1 MKELTQG
8 ILIKIKQTERKKMS
22 TMMWVAVCIFAI
34 GFVII
39 AVLGILG
46 TNDVIN
52 YHNEQ
57 YRKERE
63 QK

>member
-1 MKELTQG
+1 
-8 ILIKIKQTERKKMS
+8 MS

-63 QK
+63 QKWNYVKDQIATPM

>member
-1 MKELTQG
+1 
-8 ILIKIKQTERKKMS
+8 MS
-22 TMMWVAVCIFAI
+22 TTMWVAVCIFAI

>member
-1 MKELTQG
+1 
-8 ILIKIKQTERKKMS
+8 MS

>member
-1 MKELTQG
+1 
-8 ILIKIKQTERKKMS
+8 MS
-22 TMMWVAVCIFAI
+22 TMMWVAVCIFLI
-34 GFVII
+34 GFVIM
-39 AVLGILG
+39 AVLAILG

-63 QK
+63 NNEQL

>member
-1 MKELTQG
+1 
-8 ILIKIKQTERKKMS
+8 MS
-22 TMMWVAVCIFAI
+22 IMMWVAVCIFLI
-34 GFVII
+34 GFVIM
-39 AVLGILG
+39 AVLAILG

-63 QK
+63 NNEQL